1 MARTGTFPR
10 VMLLL
15 LLCTQK
21 HAKGHHTLLVLLAR
35 HFLCFFALSV
45 PVPDL
50 ARVLPASY
58 FLQLQPTD

>member
-10 VMLLL
+10 VM

-45 PVPDL
+45 PVTDF

-58 FLQLQPTD
+58 FLQLHRLTD